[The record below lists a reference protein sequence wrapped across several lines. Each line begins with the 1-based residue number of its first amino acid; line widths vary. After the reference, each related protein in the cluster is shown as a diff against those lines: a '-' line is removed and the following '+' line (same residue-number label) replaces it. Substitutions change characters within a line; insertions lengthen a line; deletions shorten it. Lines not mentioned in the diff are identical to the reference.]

1 MLVSSGALGLLFTR
15 MQQQSRR
22 MLLEDSFGT
31 FQPDRKRIVFES
43 TPSGRQFARI
53 PGRLSL
59 CDTVN
64 GNNRRYRR
72 SVWEKNLKEDSLLQ
86 SAIKR
91 NAAFGLLEHPADG
104 HVGLQSPLAVLV
116 TKANLTEDSG
126 IPVVDGEILVLGT
139 PEGQRL
145 SALIE
150 AGWDP
155 TVSSRGYGSL
165 AKGADGIDEVQDD
178 YVCEGWDVV
187 LKPSFT
193 KAILTPNRTQP
204 TGESRLASVAPVAA
218 LTEGTPAPTPASL
231 LKESTPAPSAPTK
244 TTATNETS
252 KTMIQDI
259 RARLAALKGVDVT
272 KLTPNQYAEGI
283 TEMQALHQQAATYL
297 AEDVRRSWDVDKLHK
312 EISTLEEA
320 WNAAA
325 VKPAATATK
334 LAEDNSKLLKV
345 TSAVVNAAVAT
356 KKMLGEKVTQLTNI
370 QTLLE
375 QTITRGKY
383 WKRQAEALQAKL
395 ELSEAR
401 LDFSC
406 RGLERIAERYKT
418 DMTAVSKRLV
428 EVEFKDKIAESKEVQ
443 DLLAKASKPF
453 HIIAIREK
461 LTGKKAAAPAAPAGT
476 PTPVTENKDKDKE
489 TPAPVTETAK
499 ETPPPAPAK
508 PASSSPLRKAAPQPK
523 VLSQPETGPQQISES
538 VAVAQ
543 RLSRAATMA

>member
-1 MLVSSGALGLLFTR
+1 
-15 MQQQSRR
+15 

-59 CDTVN
+59 CDTIN
-64 GNNRRYRR
+64 GNNRRYRK

-86 SAIKR
+86 TSIKR
-91 NAAFGLLEHPADG
+91 NAAFGLLEHPSDG
-104 HVGLQSPLAVLV
+104 HVDLQSPIAVLV

-165 AKGADGIDEVQDD
+165 AKGPDGIDEVQDD

-193 KAILTPNRTQP
+193 KAILTPDRTQP
-204 TGESRLASVAPVAA
+204 TGESRVTPTAT
-218 LTEGTPAPTPASL
+218 LTEGTPTPAPL
-231 LKESTPAPSAPTK
+231 LKESTPAPSAPVK
-244 TTATNETS
+244 QTATNETS

-259 RARLAALKGVDVT
+259 RARLAALKGVDVSR
-272 KLTPNQYAEGI
+272 LTPNQYAEGI
-283 TEMQALHQQAATYL
+283 TEMQALHQTAATYL
-297 AEDVRRSWDVDKLHK
+297 AEDVKRSWDVQKLHE
-312 EISTLEEA
+312 EISSLETS

-325 VKPAATATK
+325 SKPAVQATK
-334 LAEDNSKLLKV
+334 LTEDNSKLLKV
-345 TSAVVNAAVAT
+345 TAAVVNAAVAT
-356 KKMLGEKVTQLTNI
+356 KKSLAEKLTQLANL

-383 WKRQAEALQAKL
+383 WKRQAEAMQAKL

-461 LTGKKAAAPAAPAGT
+461 LTGKKAAAPAAA
-476 PTPVTENKDKDKE
+476 PVTESKEKGKD
-489 TPAPVTETAK
+489 TPAPVTEAAK

-508 PASSSPLRKAAPQPK
+508 PSSSSPLREAAPQPK
-523 VLSQPETGPQQISES
+523 VLSQPEAGPTQISES

-543 RLSRAATMA
+543 RLSRAATMAQ

>member
-1 MLVSSGALGLLFTR
+1 
-15 MQQQSRR
+15 

-31 FQPDRKRIVFES
+31 FQLDRKRIVFES

-86 SAIKR
+86 TSIKR
-91 NAAFGLLEHPADG
+91 NAAFGLLEHPSDG
-104 HVGLQSPLAVLV
+104 HVDLQSPIAVLV
-116 TKANLTEDSG
+116 TKANLTEDSD

-165 AKGADGIDEVQDD
+165 AKGPDGIDEVQDD

-193 KAILTPNRTQP
+193 KAILTPDRTQP
-204 TGESRLASVAPVAA
+204 TGESRMAPVAT
-218 LTEGTPAPTPASL
+218 LTEGTPPASPIPAPL
-231 LKESTPAPSAPTK
+231 LKESTPAPSAPVK
-244 TTATNETS
+244 QTATNETS

-259 RARLAALKGVDVT
+259 RARLAALKGVDVSR
-272 KLTPNQYAEGI
+272 LTPTQYAEGI
-283 TEMQALHQQAATYL
+283 TEMQVLHQQAATYL
-297 AEDVRRSWDVDKLHK
+297 AEDVKRSWDVQKLHE
-312 EISTLEEA
+312 EISSLETS

-325 VKPAATATK
+325 SKPAAQASK
-334 LAEDNSKLLKV
+334 LTEDNSKLLKV

-356 KKMLGEKVTQLTNI
+356 KKLLGEKVAQLVNI

-383 WKRQAEALQAKL
+383 WKRQTEALQAKL

-453 HIIAIREK
+453 HIVAIREK
-461 LTGKKAAAPAAPAGT
+461 LTGKKAG
-476 PTPVTENKDKDKE
+476 
-489 TPAPVTETAK
+489 TPAPVTEGK
-499 ETPPPAPAK
+499 EAK
-508 PASSSPLRKAAPQPK
+508 PKQEAAPVAEAKQEAAPVKPSSSSPLREAAPQPK
-523 VLSQPETGPQQISES
+523 VLSQPEAGPTQISES

-543 RLSRAATMA
+543 RLSRAATMAQ

>member
-1 MLVSSGALGLLFTR
+1 
-15 MQQQSRR
+15 MQQPSRR
-22 MLLEDSFGT
+22 ILLEDAFGT

-64 GNNRRYRR
+64 GNNRRYRK
-72 SVWEKNLKEDSLLQ
+72 SVWEKNLKEDSILQ
-86 SAIKR
+86 TSIKR
-91 NAAFGLLEHPADG
+91 NAAFGLLEHPSDG
-104 HVGLQSPLAVLV
+104 HVDLQSPIAVLV

-165 AKGADGIDEVQDD
+165 SKGPDGVDEVQDD

-193 KAILTPNRTQP
+193 KAIMTPERAQP
-204 TGESRLASVAPVAA
+204 TGESRSLSERAPSS
-218 LTEGTPAPTPASL
+218 PAPAPL

-244 TTATNETS
+244 QTATTETS

-259 RARLAALKGVDVT
+259 RARLAALKGVDVS
-272 KLTPNQYAEGI
+272 KLTPTQYAEGI
-283 TEMQALHQQAATYL
+283 TEMQALHQQAAAYL
-297 AEDVRRSWDVDKLHK
+297 AEDVKRSWDVDKLHK

-325 VKPAATATK
+325 IKPSVTATK
-334 LAEDNSKLLKV
+334 LSEDNSKLLKV
-345 TSAVVNAAVAT
+345 TGAVVNAAVAT
-356 KKMLGEKVTQLTNI
+356 KKLLGEKITQLANI

-383 WKRQAEALQAKL
+383 WKRQAESLKAQL

-418 DMTAVSKRLV
+418 DMTAMGKRLV
-428 EVEFKDKIAESKEVQ
+428 EVEFKDKVAESKEVQ
-443 DLLAKASKPF
+443 DLLSKATKPF

-461 LTGKKAAAPAAPAGT
+461 IAGKKSPEAAAAPATKQDPA
-476 PTPVTENKDKDKE
+476 
-489 TPAPVTETAK
+489 PAPVTEAK
-499 ETPPPAPAK
+499 KDTPPAAPAK
-508 PASSSPLRKAAPQPK
+508 PSSSPLREATAPQPK
-523 VLSQPETGPQQISES
+523 VLSQPEAGPQQISES